1 MTQSG
6 HRSVDSRP
14 LREIDVDSDRINR
27 WLTLGANIAVL
38 FGIFFLAAEISQN
51 TDMMRTQINQSR
63 AELSMN
69 EAQAMYNSQYLPEI
83 LTKLRRGEAITEVDR
98 ERYNHFLRG
107 LHRNLDNQLRQ
118 YREGYL
124 ADNIPRSV
132 RAALMAEVVP
142 IDVARELWQRTKGS
156 FSDEYVAFVDGILSE
171 NSE

>member
-1 MTQSG
+1 M
-6 HRSVDSRP
+6 
-14 LREIDVDSDRINR
+14 DSDRLNR

-38 FGIFFLAAEISQN
+38 VGIFFLAAEISQN

-69 EAQAMYNSQYLPEI
+69 EAEALYNSEHLPEI
-83 LTKLRRGEAITEVDR
+83 LVKLRQGEEITPVER

-118 YREGYL
+118 HREGFL

-132 RAALMAEVVP
+132 KVALIGEIVSIEAARDQWE
-142 IDVARELWQRTKGS
+142 RTKGS
-156 FSDEYVAFVDGILSE
+156 FSDEYIAFVEAILAE
-171 NSE
+171 TQW